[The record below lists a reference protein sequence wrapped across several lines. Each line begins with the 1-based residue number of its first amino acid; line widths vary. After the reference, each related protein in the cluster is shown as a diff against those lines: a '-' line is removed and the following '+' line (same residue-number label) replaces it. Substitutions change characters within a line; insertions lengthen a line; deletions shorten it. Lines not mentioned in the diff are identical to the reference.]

1 MTPFAFIVHPIDARR
16 DVARKYPLAK
26 YVPES
31 AVEWFLKHKRPM
43 VLSEIKG
50 VRSVDGKETSGWF
63 IGCPLTPKM
72 MLELPLELVYDRI
85 VECCVMA
92 EKLGARIIGLGA
104 FTAVVGDG
112 GITIAKRSPIAVT
125 TGNSYTVATAIDGTL
140 EAAQLM
146 DIEPSVSTLA
156 VVGATGSIGRTCAQV
171 LAPSFVRTILIGRD
185 KARTEEAAALVGHG
199 AEVSTGVAAI
209 SSADVVITVTSAEG
223 EVIQPEHLKIG
234 AVVCDVARPRDVSIR
249 VSKERDDV
257 LVIEGGVVAVPGD
270 VDFGMSFGFPEKTAY
285 ACMSETMM
293 LALENRP
300 ESFTLGKDV
309 TVEQVQETRDMA
321 KKLGFCLAGFRS
333 FEKAVSPETIERVKK
348 AANRKRALTASPHP
362 SVTPQTP

>member
-1 MTPFAFIVHPIDARR
+1 MTPFAFIVHPIDAKR
-16 DVARKYPLAK
+16 DVARKYPIARYLPDVAI
-26 YVPES
+26 
-31 AVEWFLKHKRPM
+31 EWFLRHKKPM
-43 VLSEIKG
+43 ILSEIKG
-50 VRSVDGKETSGWF
+50 IKSLDGKETQGWF

-72 MLELPLELVYDRI
+72 MLELPLEFVYGRI
-85 VECCVMA
+85 VECCELAA
-92 EKLGARIIGLGA
+92 EQGAKLIGLGA

-112 GITIAKRSPIAVT
+112 GKTIAERSPIPVT
-125 TGNSYTVATAIDGTL
+125 TGNSYTVATAIDGAL
-140 EAAQLM
+140 EAARLM
-146 DIEPSVSTLA
+146 EIDTSVSTLA

-171 LAPSFVRTILIGRD
+171 LAPSFARTILIGRD
-185 KARTEEAAALVGHG
+185 KSRTDEAAAIVGQG
-199 AEVSTGVAAI
+199 SEATTEISAI

-223 EVIQPEHLKIG
+223 EVIQPEHLKVG

-293 LALENRP
+293 LALDGRA

-309 TVEQVQETRDMA
+309 TAEQVQETREMA
-321 KKLGFCLAGFRS
+321 KRLGFCLAGFRS

-348 AANRKRALTASPHP
+348 AAARKREHAAAPTRIA
-362 SVTPQTP
+362 TRQTP

>member
-1 MTPFAFIVHPIDARR
+1 MTPFAFIVHPIDAKR
-16 DVARKYPLAK
+16 DVARKYPLAR
-26 YVPES
+26 YAPDS
-31 AVEWFLKHKRPM
+31 LIEWFLKRKKPM
-43 VLSEIKG
+43 VLSEITG
-50 VRSVDGKETSGWF
+50 IRGIDGSETRGWF

-85 VECCVMA
+85 VECCVLA
-92 EKLGARIIGLGA
+92 EKQGAKLIGLGA

-112 GITIAKRSPIAVT
+112 GVTIAKRSPIAVT

-140 EAAQLM
+140 EAAALM
-146 DIEPSVSTLA
+146 GINPSVSTLA
-156 VVGATGSIGRTCAQV
+156 VVGATGSIGRTCAQL
-171 LAPSFVRTILIGRD
+171 LAPTFARTVLIGRNR
-185 KARTEEAAALVGHG
+185 ARTEEVAALVGHG
-199 AEVSTGVAAI
+199 VEVATDVAAI

-223 EVIQPEHLKIG
+223 EVIQPEHLKVG
-234 AVVCDVARPRDVSIR
+234 AVVCDVARPRDVSLR

-293 LALENRP
+293 LALEDRA

-309 TVEQVQETRDMA
+309 SVEQVQETREMA
-321 KKLGFCLAGFRS
+321 KRLGFCLAGFRS
-333 FEKAVSPETIERVKK
+333 FEKAVSPETIERVKS
-348 AANRKRALTASPHP
+348 AAARRRASGPG
-362 SVTPQTP
+362 SVTAIDTA

>member
-16 DVARKYPLAK
+16 DVSRKYPLAR
-26 YVPES
+26 YLPD
-31 AVEWFLKHKRPM
+31 AVIEWFLRRKKPM
-43 VLSEIKG
+43 VLSVIKG
-50 VRSVDGKETSGWF
+50 IRSADGKETTGWF

-72 MLELPLELVYDRI
+72 MLELPLEFVYERI
-85 VECCVMA
+85 LECCVLA
-92 EKLGARIIGLGA
+92 EKQGAKLIGLGA

-112 GITIAKRSPIAVT
+112 GKTIAARSPIPVT
-125 TGNSYTVATAIDGTL
+125 TGNSYTVATAIDGAL
-140 EAAQLM
+140 EAARLM
-146 DIEPSVSTLA
+146 EIDPAVSTLA

-171 LAPSFVRTILIGRD
+171 LAPSFARTILIGRD
-185 KARTEEAAALVGHG
+185 RGRTEEAAALVGHG
-199 AEVSTGVAAI
+199 AEVATDVAAI

-223 EVIQPEHLKIG
+223 EVIHPEHLKIG

-270 VDFGMSFGFPEKTAY
+270 VDFGMSFGFPDKTAY

-293 LALENRP
+293 LALDDRA

-309 TVEQVQETRDMA
+309 TVEQVQEIREMA
-321 KKLGFCLAGFRS
+321 KRLGFGLAGFRS
-333 FEKAVSPETIERVKK
+333 FEKAVSAETIDRVKK
-348 AANRKRALTASPHP
+348 AAARKRAQNAAPQQTA
-362 SVTPQTP
+362 TPQTP

>member
-1 MTPFAFIVHPIDARR
+1 MTPFAFIVHPIDAKR
-16 DVARKYPLAK
+16 DVARKYPIARYLPDA
-26 YVPES
+26 
-31 AVEWFLKHKRPM
+31 AIEWFLKHKKPM

-50 VRSVDGKETSGWF
+50 IKSPGGQETHGWF

-72 MLELPLELVYDRI
+72 MLELPLEFVYQRI
-85 VECCVMA
+85 VECCELA
-92 EKLGARIIGLGA
+92 EKQGAKLIGLGA

-112 GITIAKRSPIAVT
+112 GKTIAERSPIPVT

-140 EAAQLM
+140 EAAKLM
-146 DIEPSVSTLA
+146 EIDPAVSTLA

-171 LAPSFVRTILIGRD
+171 LAPSFARTILIGRD
-185 KARTEEAAALVGHG
+185 RARTQEAAAIVGHG
-199 AEVSTGVAAI
+199 AEAATDVAAI

-223 EVIQPEHLKIG
+223 EVIQPEHLKVG
-234 AVVCDVARPRDVSIR
+234 AVVCDVARPRDVSVR

-293 LALENRP
+293 LALDDRA

-309 TVEQVQETRDMA
+309 TVEQVQETREMA
-321 KKLGFCLAGFRS
+321 KRLGFCLAGFRS

-348 AANRKRALTASPHP
+348 AAARKKAASAATNSVAP
-362 SVTPQTP
+362 SVP